1 MRDSILEESV
11 YLRVLQFE
19 RGEIQFT
26 DATNAQKLFGVH
38 GKDIRYNALWK
49 KWLVWNGRYWKT
61 DNGNLIFNKCLEMV
75 RGIYQEIS
83 KTADYRERIDIEKHA
98 MQSESSRRRK
108 AAVEAASWIPELNIE
123 TEDLD
128 TDPFLLNVQNGTVD
142 LRTGELREHGRKI

>member
-1 MRDSILEESV
+1 MVNDESV

-26 DATNAQKLFGVH
+26 DATNAQKLFAEH

-61 DNGNLIFNKCLEMV
+61 DNGNRIFNKCLEMV
-75 RGIYQEIS
+75 RGIYRDIK
-83 KTADYRERIDIEKHA
+83 KTADYRERIEIEKHA

-108 AAVEAASWIPELNIE
+108 AAVEAASWIPELNVE
-123 TEDLD
+123 TEELD
-128 TDPFLLNVQNGTVD
+128 TDPWLLNVQNGTID
-142 LRTGELREHGRKI
+142 LRTADCGSTGRRI